1 MAEKLAFYINRLNFR
16 EKFLLLILLALLGVF
31 LAFSL
36 RNDEELD
43 LKQKTVSELKDE
55 LSTQNERMKE
65 LDEILNN
72 FNSNFKSALDE
83 IYSKAKEQEISFIN
97 IQTSSKSNKLS
108 LKHTVLLEFKSSF
121 EQSIAFI
128 NSLQKSKNV
137 FLTPNLT
144 MLKEDLSIKTTVKI
158 EFINLM

>member
-128 NSLQKSKNV
+128 SSLQKSKNV
-137 FLTPNLT
+137 FLIPNLT

>member
-36 RNDEELD
+36 RDDEELD

-137 FLTPNLT
+137 FLIPNLT

>member
-36 RNDEELD
+36 RDDEELD

-128 NSLQKSKNV
+128 SSLQKSKNV
-137 FLTPNLT
+137 FLIPNLT

>member
-1 MAEKLAFYINRLNFR
+1 MTEKLAFYINRLNFR
-16 EKFLLLILLALLGVF
+16 EKFLLLILLALLGIF
-31 LAFSL
+31 LAFSI

-55 LSTQNERMKE
+55 LSTQDERMKE
-65 LDEILNN
+65 LDEILSN

-83 IYSKAKEQEISFIN
+83 IYSKAKEQEISFTN

-128 NSLQKSKNV
+128 SSLQKSKNV
-137 FLTPNLT
+137 FLIPNLT

>member
-137 FLTPNLT
+137 FLIPNLT
-144 MLKEDLSIKTTVKI
+144 MLKEGLSIKTTVKI

>member
-128 NSLQKSKNV
+128 SSLQKSKNV
-137 FLTPNLT
+137 FLIPNLT
-144 MLKEDLSIKTTVKI
+144 MLKEDLYIKTTVKI